1 MQVTSGADYGLRG
14 LLYLAKQPPG
24 RLVVAAEIAE
34 AEKMPEY
41 FFSKIFQNLA
51 KAGLVNSVRGSSGGF
66 SLARPS
72 EEITVLQAIEA
83 IEGPMNVGRCVGAP
97 EVCDKSG
104 KCPFHQYLKEGKD
117 SLVSALGKYTL
128 ADALRYAESAEHQP

>member
-1 MQVTSGADYGLRG
+1 MQITSGADYGLRG
-14 LLYLAKQPPG
+14 LLYLARQQPG

-34 AEKMPEY
+34 AEHMPEY

-72 EEITVLQAIEA
+72 DTITVLEAIEA
-83 IEGPMNVGRCVGAP
+83 IEGPITMGKCVIAP
-97 EVCDKSG
+97 EVCEKSG
-104 KCPFHQYLKEGKD
+104 ACPFHQYLKEGRN
-117 SLVSALGKYTL
+117 SLTSTLGKYTL
-128 ADALRYAESAEHQP
+128 ADALRYEEKPAELK